1 MDAIAAGGDVSKVG
15 PLSEGI
21 FSSYLVSDKVRVVS
35 KSNDDVQYIW
45 EAGPGG
51 AVTLQKDAEFVHGEM
66 KRGTKVI
73 CFLKEDQSELL
84 EERRLK
90 DLLKKH
96 SDCIGFPI
104 KLYVEKLKEHPKR
117 VRFADDV
124 LLRERCKSEH
134 AASGLICED
143 CAGCFICLTCTC
155 EWWVARCSKPHCSHC
170 SPALYRRHPAPF
182 APWPRA

>member
-1 MDAIAAGGDVSKVG
+1 MTKNDLIHSLGTLAKPGTKAFMDAIAAGDDASKVG
-15 PLSEGI
+15 ECSDGI
-21 FSSYLVSDKVRVVS
+21 FSSYLVSDKMRVVS
-35 KSNDDVQYIW
+35 KNIDDEQYIW

-51 AVTLQKDAEFVHGEM
+51 SVTLLKDPEFVHGRM

-73 CFLKEDQSELL
+73 CFLKEDQSEFL

-104 KLYVEKLKEHPKR
+104 KLYVEKLREPPKR

-155 EWWVARCSKPHCSHC
+155 E
-170 SPALYRRHPAPF
+170 
-182 APWPRA
+182 